1 MFYNTKIVNL
11 ISGPG
16 SGKSAF
22 TGLILGYLK
31 MNGYSAEIV
40 YEYAKQ
46 LVWLKKFDELN
57 NQYHVSSTQY
67 NLFKSINGS
76 VEYVITD
83 GSLLHGLIYN
93 KTNTDNVCDVFKTE
107 QAILKWYNEFNNVN
121 IFLERN
127 EKIEYEQNGRIQ
139 TLEESKKLDELLKSF
154 LNFYKIP
161 FYTIKT
167 EDFDVRKN
175 NFDINKILNLI
186 NQGEIK

>member
-1 MFYNTKIVNL
+1 MNTYNTKIVNL

-57 NQYHVSSTQY
+57 NQYHISSTQY

-93 KTNTDNVCDVFKTE
+93 RTNENNVCDVLKTE
-107 QAILKWYNEFNNVN
+107 KAILNWYKEFNNVN

-127 EKIEYEQNGRIQ
+127 ENIEYEQNGRIQ
-139 TLEESKKLDELLKSF
+139 NLVEAKYLDNLLKSY
-154 LNFYKIP
+154 LNEFEIP

-175 NFDINKILNLI
+175 NFDINKILYLI
-186 NQGEIK
+186 NKGE